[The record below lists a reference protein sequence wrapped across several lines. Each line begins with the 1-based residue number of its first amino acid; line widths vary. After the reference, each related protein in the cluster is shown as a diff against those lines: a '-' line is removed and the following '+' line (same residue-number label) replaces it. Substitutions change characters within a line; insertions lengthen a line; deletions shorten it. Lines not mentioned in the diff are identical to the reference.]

1 VAASHTVLLVEDNLD
16 HQDIVTAVLRHA
28 GMMVLLAGDGETG
41 VTLALAER
49 PDLVLMDADLPIM
62 DGWEAAS
69 AIKRA
74 APEIAVV
81 MLSAHVLSE
90 HRARAEAAGCDGF
103 YSKPIQPAV
112 LRKIVRAWVGP
123 GGA

>member
-1 VAASHTVLLVEDNLD
+1 VLLVEDNLD
-16 HQDIVTAVLRHA
+16 HQDIVAAVLRHA
-28 GMMVLLAGDGETG
+28 GIVVLLAGDGETG
-41 VTLALAER
+41 VRLSLAER

-62 DGWEAAS
+62 DGWEAAA

-81 MLSAHVLSE
+81 MLSAHVLPE

-103 YSKPIQPAV
+103 YTKPIQPAA
-112 LRKIVRAWVGP
+112 LREIVRTRVGP
-123 GGA
+123 GGAK